1 MIGHRKRGCGR
12 SRFGGMMRKGF
23 FGRGPWRGP
32 GGPGFGPGGPG
43 RRFGK
48 GDLKYVILDLLSDR
62 PAHGYDVMRSLE
74 ERFRGFYSPSAGSV
88 YPTLQMLEDLGY
100 VSSAQQDGKKVYSIS
115 DEGRKFLA
123 ENRQSVEDIWGRA
136 GGGGDPE
143 VAAEMREVW
152 HEVGGLGKRFAAE
165 MHEGHLDREK
175 LRRIREVVSRS
186 VREIEEILG
195 EPGGTRI

>member
-12 SRFGGMMRKGF
+12 SMFGGRMRKGF

-32 GGPGFGPGGPG
+32 GGPGFGSEPG

-48 GDLKYVILDLLSDR
+48 GDLKYVILDLLNDR
-62 PAHGYDVMRSLE
+62 PAHGYEVMRSLE
-74 ERFRGFYSPSAGSV
+74 ERFRGFYSPSPGSV

-100 VSSAQQDGKKVYSIS
+100 VSSAQQDGKKVYSTTE
-115 DEGRKFLA
+115 EGRKFLA
-123 ENRQSVEDIWGRA
+123 ENRQSVEDIWDRA
-136 GGGGDPE
+136 GGGWNPE

-152 HEVGGLGKRFAAE
+152 HEVGGLGKRFASE
-165 MHEGHLDREK
+165 MHEGRLDKEK
-175 LRRIREVVSRS
+175 LRRIREVISRS

-195 EPGGTRI
+195 EPGGTRL

>member
-1 MIGHRKRGCGR
+1 M
-12 SRFGGMMRKGF
+12 FGGRMRKGF

-48 GDLKYVILDLLSDR
+48 GDLKYVILDLLGER

-100 VSSAQQDGKKVYSIS
+100 VSSAQQDGKRVYSVTE
-115 DEGRKFLA
+115 EGRTFLA

-136 GGGGDPE
+136 GGGWDPE

-165 MHEGHLDREK
+165 MHEGHLDKEK
-175 LRRIREVVSRS
+175 LRRIREVISRS